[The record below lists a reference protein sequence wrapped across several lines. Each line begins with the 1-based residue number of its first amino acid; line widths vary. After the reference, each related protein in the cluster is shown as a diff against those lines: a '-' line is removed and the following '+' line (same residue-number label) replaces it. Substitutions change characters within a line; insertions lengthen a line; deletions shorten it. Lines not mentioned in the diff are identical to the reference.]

1 MSQTRQGRAETRNCE
16 FKATYATP
24 AFADALRNLM
34 QAGGSNEDLHA
45 EPFGEYID
53 WTRCEG

>member
-1 MSQTRQGRAETRNCE
+1 
-16 FKATYATP
+16 
-24 AFADALRNLM
+24 M
-34 QAGGSNEDLHA
+34 QDGDPHSIMDCEDLSV